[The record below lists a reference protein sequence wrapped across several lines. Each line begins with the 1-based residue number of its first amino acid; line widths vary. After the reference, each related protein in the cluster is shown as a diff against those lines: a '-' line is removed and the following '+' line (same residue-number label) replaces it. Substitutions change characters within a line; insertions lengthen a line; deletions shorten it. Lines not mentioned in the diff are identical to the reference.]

1 MNTHLRPQPAPLSA
15 PPRAV
20 PGRPGL
26 AAADPGRVTRGL
38 LLTQIPSVDWRIISR
53 CNLACGFGYGLEPT
67 RDPVRRAPGG
77 HRGAVQELSEPGG
90 VEAGCLGRLRNL
102 PRLGRSKSAR
112 RSGPGKSIFGQSIRL
127 RSQACCPLPSARSRK
142 TSASSCGGSPSP
154 SSRPTTSSAPRARSS
169 AGRRIGSWPT
179 SASSASAFP
188 RSTAGPGHLT
198 R

>member
-67 RDPVRRAPGG
+67 RDPVRCAPGG
-77 HRGAVQELSEPGG
+77 TAERF
-90 VEAGCLGRLRNL
+90 RN
-102 PRLGRSKSAR
+102 
-112 RSGPGKSIFGQSIRL
+112 
-127 RSQACCPLPSARSRK
+127 
-142 TSASSCGGSPSP
+142 SPNP
-154 SSRPTTSSAPRARSS
+154 AAWKPA
-169 AGRRIGSWPT
+169 
-179 SASSASAFP
+179 ASAAFVISLVSKVQVG
-188 RSTAGPGHLT
+188 ST
-198 R
+198 